1 MIVHK
6 YYVLYTRLHFVYY
19 PSFILSMQLLW
30 ISILHFLISCI
41 CSPLENNLRAL
52 IKHSRPYFPIEATH
66 EMLEEWRPLMCPFDM
81 TMVKAV
87 SYLSNFLPTF
97 NTQAVK
103 DQTYG
108 LWFDELV
115 SQLVCVLYNDIV
127 SYESTRNLK
136 RGSKRQKNREISNS
150 DFTKKS

>member
-1 MIVHK
+1 
-6 YYVLYTRLHFVYY
+6 
-19 PSFILSMQLLW
+19 
-30 ISILHFLISCI
+30 
-41 CSPLENNLRAL
+41 
-52 IKHSRPYFPIEATH
+52 
-66 EMLEEWRPLMCPFDM
+66 MCPFDM

-115 SQLVCVLYNDIV
+115 SSVLYKLVQRAPKI
-127 SYESTRNLK
+127 
-136 RGSKRQKNREISNS
+136 Q
-150 DFTKKS
+150 KKSKGKNS

>member
-1 MIVHK
+1 MHFCILQKYYAMIVDK

-19 PSFILSMQLLW
+19 PSFILSMQLLC

-115 SQLVCVLYNDIV
+115 SQCV
-127 SYESTRNLK
+127 SY
-136 RGSKRQKNREISNS
+136 I
-150 DFTKKS
+150 

>member
-1 MIVHK
+1 
-6 YYVLYTRLHFVYY
+6 
-19 PSFILSMQLLW
+19 
-30 ISILHFLISCI
+30 
-41 CSPLENNLRAL
+41 
-52 IKHSRPYFPIEATH
+52 
-66 EMLEEWRPLMCPFDM
+66 MLEEWRPLMCPFDM

-115 SQLVCVLYNDIV
+115 SSVLYKLVQRAPKIKKKV
-127 SYESTRNLK
+127 Q
-136 RGSKRQKNREISNS
+136 RQK
-150 DFTKKS
+150 FVK

>member
-1 MIVHK
+1 
-6 YYVLYTRLHFVYY
+6 
-19 PSFILSMQLLW
+19 
-30 ISILHFLISCI
+30 
-41 CSPLENNLRAL
+41 
-52 IKHSRPYFPIEATH
+52 
-66 EMLEEWRPLMCPFDM
+66 MLEEWRPLMCPFDM

-115 SQLVCVLYNDIV
+115 SSVLYKLVQSAPEIQKKV
-127 SYESTRNLK
+127 Q
-136 RGSKRQKNREISNS
+136 RQKIREIVISISRKHN
-150 DFTKKS
+150 F